1 MADPEHLKKLK
12 EGVDVW
18 NQWRD
23 NNRNV
28 EPDLTQVDLAEANL
42 NGANLR
48 SANLSAAHLL
58 NTKLTGANFND
69 ADLTGGGPQRRIPVN
84 HEPHRGEPQGR
95 GPF

>member
-48 SANLSAAHLL
+48 SANLSAAM
-58 NTKLTGANFND
+58 
-69 ADLTGGGPQRRIPVN
+69 PIS
-84 HEPHRGEPQGR
+84 
-95 GPF
+95 